1 MDKITPETLVPLSLM
16 GVLIGGIFWL
26 SSMSIK
32 SSIVYA
38 KVDKLE
44 EANSKQ
50 SEDNAKFQ
58 REVIERLARIEEAL
72 RMGK

>member
-1 MDKITPETLVPLSLM
+1 
-16 GVLIGGIFWL
+16 
-26 SSMSIK
+26 MSIK

-44 EANSKQ
+44 EVHSRELEE
-50 SEDNAKFQ
+50 STKFQ

-72 RMGK
+72 RMRR